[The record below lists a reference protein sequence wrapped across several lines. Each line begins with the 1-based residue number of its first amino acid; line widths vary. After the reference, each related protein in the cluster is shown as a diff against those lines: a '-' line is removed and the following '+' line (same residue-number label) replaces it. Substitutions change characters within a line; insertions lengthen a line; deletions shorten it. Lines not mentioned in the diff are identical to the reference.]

1 MECQVENV
9 VQMGW
14 FCQIKYTF
22 FYYYWGYIFVHDFEV
37 IFPSLLKLP
46 ILDGIKLQYG
56 LKFSLEFGNTKFKF
70 SSSKKF

>member
-1 MECQVENV
+1 MGCQVENV

-22 FYYYWGYIFVHDFEV
+22 FFFFNIEF

-56 LKFSLEFGNTKFKF
+56 LKFSLLPPPPLSQILEFGNT
-70 SSSKKF
+70 